1 MALMSPPPS
10 SSRQPEWLLAATKR
24 LLDQLAVAPASS
36 EPLLR
41 ELLNSF
47 RQQASVAAVHVAV
60 QATDAWTKRLSAPE
74 SAADS
79 QSLSSAAESCLAEAL
94 DRECVTRQN
103 EWLAAPISD
112 TLQSSVLLVQLQAES
127 PIEATA
133 LASEYLAALIAM
145 VNQSDSDRLR
155 IEQLAK
161 VFSAAAHWYDDVDD
175 ADGESS
181 LLHKIADTAV
191 ELLHCQR
198 ASIFLWD
205 KRRKKLIGRPAIGI
219 EGDSLEV
226 PDDAGVVGETL
237 ASGQI
242 QIWNQGSDDESR
254 VNRQVDQDLQFAT
267 QSLVAVPLIGRKG
280 QTIGVFEALN
290 KIDGGFHNN
299 DAIVLTDLATHAAV
313 AIVTLRSQQ
322 SLTVS
327 RDRLIQDAA
336 GQSPLIGQHPAIE
349 AIRQTAQRV
358 AKTELSVLVLGS
370 NGTGKEV
377 VAKHLHYQSDR
388 RSGPFTAVNCAALV
402 ESLLE
407 SELFGHEKGAFTD
420 ASSARMGQ
428 FEMANGGTLFL
439 DEIGDMSPGGQA
451 KLLRVLEQRE
461 VVRVGGS
468 TPIPVDVR
476 VIAATNQPLEDLIE
490 QKRFRQDLFFRL
502 NVVAVSLPDLKDR
515 GEDVLVLAEHFLHHF
530 CSQIGRRVP
539 ALNDSAKQALLGHSW
554 PGNVRELRNTM
565 ERICYLTPDD
575 QIRAADLQLTGAN
588 QAQPASP
595 VGSVTHS
602 ALTPGIQAWPASLNE
617 ATRLFQIEQIRNTI
631 AECGGN
637 VTEAAEKLELHR
649 SNLYRKMKQLGMD
662 SEG

>member
-1 MALMSPPPS
+1 MALMSPTPS
-10 SSRQPEWLLAATKR
+10 SSQQPEWLLAATQR
-24 LLDQLAVAPASS
+24 VLDQLAVAQVSS
-36 EPLLR
+36 DLVLT
-41 ELLNSF
+41 ELLSAF
-47 RQQASVAAVHVAV
+47 RQQASLAAVHLAV
-60 QATDAWTKRLSAPE
+60 QANDAWTMRLSVPKVAG
-74 SAADS
+74 DS
-79 QSLSSAAESCLAEAL
+79 KTLNHDAEACIAEAL
-94 DRECVTRQN
+94 DRETTTHQQ
-103 EWLAAPISD
+103 EWFATPISD
-112 TLQSSVLLVQLQAES
+112 SQQSSVLLVQLNEES
-127 PIEATA
+127 ALDGTA
-133 LASEYLAALIAM
+133 AASEYLAALIAM
-145 VNQSDSDRLR
+145 VNRCDSDRLR

-181 LLHKIADTAV
+181 LLHKIADTAI

-237 ASGQI
+237 ATGQI

-267 QSLVAVPLIGRKG
+267 DSLVAVPLIGRKG

-290 KIDGGFHNN
+290 KLDGGFHNS

-313 AIVTLRSQQ
+313 AIETLRSQQ

-327 RDRLIQDAA
+327 RDRLVQDAA

-388 RSGPFTAVNCAALV
+388 RSGPFIAVNCAALV

-428 FEMANGGTLFL
+428 FEMASGGTLFL

-476 VIAATNQPLEDLIE
+476 VIAATNQPLEDLI
-490 QKRFRQDLFFRL
+490 QQQRFRQDLFFRL

-515 GEDVLVLAEHFLHHF
+515 GDDVLVLADHFLQHF

-539 ALNDSAKQALLGHSW
+539 TLSESATETLLQHSW

-565 ERICYLTPDD
+565 ERVCYLTPDD
-575 QIRAADLQLTGAN
+575 EIHESDLQLSGS
-588 QAQPASP
+588 SP
-595 VGSVTHS
+595 TQSVTAATTISQAVS
-602 ALTPGIQAWPASLNE
+602 ASGIQDWPASLNE
-617 ATRLFQIEQIRNTI
+617 ATRQFQIEQIRNTI
-631 AECGGN
+631 AACNGN

-649 SNLYRKMKQLGMD
+649 SNLYRKMKQLGME
-662 SEG
+662 SES